1 MQLFVKAQ
9 KITALDVQACDTV
22 GSILQRLQVIA
33 WYGLSNPWHGRQ
45 GARAPQRQRV
55 SPFPPA

>member
-22 GSILQRLQVIA
+22 GSVLQQLQVIA
-33 WYGLSNPWHGRQ
+33 WEGS
-45 GARAPQRQRV
+45 ADA
-55 SPFPPA
+55 